1 MFDSD
6 LNSGFIEEDNIN
18 IANQFSNFE
27 LIHNS
32 KNGYSELYK
41 AKRYG
46 KWYVLKRLTDKEK
59 DNPRYQSLLE
69 KEFDIAIQLS
79 HQNVV
84 QTVTFEDIPQLGL
97 CIVQEFIDGVTWND
111 FFSKNNISKKE
122 TFRILGELCDA
133 LAYIH
138 NKQIVHR
145 DIKPN
150 NILIT
155 RDGHHVKLID
165 FGLADKDDFDILKE
179 PAGTTAF
186 ASPEQQKRNKIDN
199 RSDIYALGKII
210 QDVSYQSL
218 KIRKI
223 IKKCLEENPEK
234 RFRSALDVKKKL
246 NSKSNII
253 IFVITL
259 LITIFAILFFT
270 LANMKNKIEILE
282 RIKSKTF
289 PQEYYDSIK
298 NEFTVL
304 LNENYKIKSQTDS
317 IKNEIVELGKENYET
332 TSQDYDS
339 LKNEML
345 KLLKE
350 NYKIKSQADSI
361 RNKMFELG
369 NENHKIRLR
378 ADSVEKQIT
387 ALKSMNYEI
396 ASQSSYDSLRK
407 EMITLENENLK
418 IKSESDSIKI
428 VLKKQNEIE
437 TLYRAL
443 QKQVI
448 DFAEE
453 QCREAGKTLNYNYI
467 ISINNNNII
476 TNLILSR
483 GEIPQQLIDSKVSK
497 DAPHYHEWLHNLKKI
512 EENIYIDFSR
522 NFNSLTSEE
531 EKEAFKS
538 RYGI

>member
-18 IANQFSNFE
+18 IANQFSNFG
-27 LIHNS
+27 LIHSS
-32 KNGYSELYK
+32 KNGYSELHK

-46 KWYVLKRLTDKEK
+46 KWYVIKSLTDKEK

-84 QTVTFEDIPQLGL
+84 QTVTFEDIPQLGI

-133 LAYIH
+133 LTYIH

-210 QDVSYQSL
+210 QDVLYQSL

-223 IKKCLEENPEK
+223 IKRCLEENPEK

-246 NSKSNII
+246 NSKTNII
-253 IFVITL
+253 IFVTTL

-282 RIKSKTF
+282 IMNNEMVT
-289 PQEYYDSIK
+289 QE
-298 NEFTVL
+298 F
-304 LNENYKIKSQTDS
+304 
-317 IKNEIVELGKENYET
+317 
-332 TSQDYDS
+332 YDS
-339 LKNEML
+339 LK
-345 KLLKE
+345 K
-350 NYKIKSQADSI
+350 
-361 RNKMFELG
+361 
-369 NENHKIRLR
+369 
-378 ADSVEKQIT
+378 
-387 ALKSMNYEI
+387 EI
-396 ASQSSYDSLRK
+396 A
-407 EMITLENENLK
+407 ILENENLK

-428 VLKKQNEIE
+428 VLKKQSE
-437 TLYRAL
+437 TENLYKSL
-443 QKQVI
+443 HKQVV
-448 DFAEE
+448 DFAGK
-453 QCREAGKTLNYNYI
+453 QCREIEKTLDY
-467 ISINNNNII
+467 NNIYSLSNSNKI
-476 TNLILSR
+476 SNLILSR
-483 GEIPQQLIDSKVSK
+483 GKFPQQLIDSNLKK
-497 DAPHYHEWLHNLKKI
+497 DSPYYHEWLHNLKKV

>member
-6 LNSGFIEEDNIN
+6 LNSGFIEEDNFN
-18 IANQFSNFE
+18 IANQFSNFG
-27 LIHNS
+27 LIHSS
-32 KNGYSELYK
+32 KNGYSELHK

-46 KWYVLKRLTDKEK
+46 KWYVIKHLTDKEK

-69 KEFDIAIQLS
+69 KEFDIAIHLS

-84 QTVTFEDIPQLGL
+84 QTVSLEDIPQLGL

-133 LAYIH
+133 LTYIH

-223 IKKCLEENPEK
+223 IKRCLEENPEK

-246 NSKSNII
+246 NSKTNII

-282 RIKSKTF
+282 IMNNEMVT
-289 PQEYYDSIK
+289 QE
-298 NEFTVL
+298 F
-304 LNENYKIKSQTDS
+304 
-317 IKNEIVELGKENYET
+317 
-332 TSQDYDS
+332 YDS
-339 LKNEML
+339 LK
-345 KLLKE
+345 K
-350 NYKIKSQADSI
+350 
-361 RNKMFELG
+361 
-369 NENHKIRLR
+369 
-378 ADSVEKQIT
+378 
-387 ALKSMNYEI
+387 EI
-396 ASQSSYDSLRK
+396 A
-407 EMITLENENLK
+407 ILENENLK

>member
-84 QTVTFEDIPQLGL
+84 QTVTFEDIPQLGI

-133 LAYIH
+133 LTYIH

-210 QDVSYQSL
+210 QDISYQSF
-218 KIRKI
+218 KIKRI
-223 IKKCLEENPEK
+223 TKKCLEENPEK
-234 RFRSALDVKKKL
+234 RFSSALEVKKKL
-246 NSKSNII
+246 NSKTDII
-253 IFVITL
+253 ILIITL
-259 LITIFAILFFT
+259 LLIIFTFFSLILV
-270 LANMKNKIEILE
+270 NMKNKIETLE
-282 RIKSKTF
+282 IMNNEMVT
-289 PQEYYDSIK
+289 QE
-298 NEFTVL
+298 F
-304 LNENYKIKSQTDS
+304 
-317 IKNEIVELGKENYET
+317 
-332 TSQDYDS
+332 YDS
-339 LKNEML
+339 LK
-345 KLLKE
+345 K
-350 NYKIKSQADSI
+350 
-361 RNKMFELG
+361 
-369 NENHKIRLR
+369 
-378 ADSVEKQIT
+378 
-387 ALKSMNYEI
+387 EI
-396 ASQSSYDSLRK
+396 A
-407 EMITLENENLK
+407 ILENENHK

-428 VLKKQNEIE
+428 ILKKQSE
-437 TLYRAL
+437 TENLYKSL
-443 QKQVI
+443 HKQVV
-448 DFAEE
+448 DFAGK
-453 QCREAGKTLNYNYI
+453 QCREIEKTLDY
-467 ISINNNNII
+467 NNIYSLSNSNKI
-476 TNLILSR
+476 SNLILSR
-483 GEIPQQLIDSKVSK
+483 GKFPQQLIDSNLKK
-497 DAPHYHEWLHNLKKI
+497 DSPYYHEWLHNLKKV
-512 EENIYIDFSR
+512 EENIYTDFSR
-522 NFNSLTSEE
+522 SF
-531 EKEAFKS
+531 
-538 RYGI
+538 YGS

>member
-1 MFDSD
+1 MFDSN

-46 KWYVLKRLTDKEK
+46 KWYVLKHLTDKEK

-133 LAYIH
+133 LTYIH

-210 QDVSYQSL
+210 QDISYQSF
-218 KIRKI
+218 KIRRI
-223 IKKCLEENPEK
+223 TKKCLEENPEK
-234 RFRSALDVKKKL
+234 RFSSALEVKKKL
-246 NSKSNII
+246 NSKTDII
-253 IFVITL
+253 ILIITL
-259 LITIFAILFFT
+259 LLIIFTFFSLILV
-270 LANMKNKIEILE
+270 NMKNKIETLE
-282 RIKSKTF
+282 IMNNEMVT
-289 PQEYYDSIK
+289 QE
-298 NEFTVL
+298 F
-304 LNENYKIKSQTDS
+304 
-317 IKNEIVELGKENYET
+317 
-332 TSQDYDS
+332 YDS
-339 LKNEML
+339 LK
-345 KLLKE
+345 K
-350 NYKIKSQADSI
+350 
-361 RNKMFELG
+361 
-369 NENHKIRLR
+369 
-378 ADSVEKQIT
+378 
-387 ALKSMNYEI
+387 EI
-396 ASQSSYDSLRK
+396 A
-407 EMITLENENLK
+407 ILENENHK

-428 VLKKQNEIE
+428 ILKKQSE
-437 TLYRAL
+437 TENLYKSL
-443 QKQVI
+443 HKQVV
-448 DFAEE
+448 DFAGK
-453 QCREAGKTLNYNYI
+453 QCREIEKTLDY
-467 ISINNNNII
+467 NNIYSLSNSNKI
-476 TNLILSR
+476 SNLILSR
-483 GEIPQQLIDSKVSK
+483 GKFPQQLIDSNLKK
-497 DAPHYHEWLHNLKKI
+497 DSPYYHEWLHNLKKV
-512 EENIYIDFSR
+512 EENIYTDFSR
-522 NFNSLTSEE
+522 SF
-531 EKEAFKS
+531 
-538 RYGI
+538 YGS

>member
-84 QTVTFEDIPQLGL
+84 QTVTLEDIPQLGL
-97 CIVQEFIDGVTWND
+97 CIVQEFIDGITWND

-210 QDVSYQSL
+210 QDISYQSF
-218 KIRKI
+218 KIKRI
-223 IKKCLEENPEK
+223 TKKCLEENPEK
-234 RFRSALDVKKKL
+234 RFSSALEVKKKL
-246 NSKSNII
+246 NSKTDFIILII
-253 IFVITL
+253 IL
-259 LITIFAILFFT
+259 LLTIFTFFSLILV
-270 LANMKNKIEILE
+270 NMKNKIETLE
-282 RIKSKTF
+282 IMNNEMVT
-289 PQEYYDSIK
+289 QE
-298 NEFTVL
+298 F
-304 LNENYKIKSQTDS
+304 
-317 IKNEIVELGKENYET
+317 
-332 TSQDYDS
+332 YDS
-339 LKNEML
+339 LK
-345 KLLKE
+345 K
-350 NYKIKSQADSI
+350 
-361 RNKMFELG
+361 
-369 NENHKIRLR
+369 
-378 ADSVEKQIT
+378 
-387 ALKSMNYEI
+387 EI
-396 ASQSSYDSLRK
+396 A
-407 EMITLENENLK
+407 ILENENHK

-428 VLKKQNEIE
+428 ILKKQSE
-437 TLYRAL
+437 TENLYKSL
-443 QKQVI
+443 HKQVV
-448 DFAEE
+448 DFAGK
-453 QCREAGKTLNYNYI
+453 QCREIEKTLDY
-467 ISINNNNII
+467 NNIYSLSNSNKI
-476 TNLILSR
+476 SNLILSR
-483 GEIPQQLIDSKVSK
+483 GKFPQQLIDSNLKK
-497 DAPHYHEWLHNLKKI
+497 DSPYYHEWLHNLKKV
-512 EENIYIDFSR
+512 EENIYTDFSR
-522 NFNSLTSEE
+522 SF
-531 EKEAFKS
+531 
-538 RYGI
+538 YGS

>member
-84 QTVTFEDIPQLGL
+84 QTVTFEDIPQLGI
-97 CIVQEFIDGVTWND
+97 CIVQEFIDGMTWND

-133 LAYIH
+133 LTYIH

-246 NSKSNII
+246 NSKTNII
-253 IFVITL
+253 IVVITL

-270 LANMKNKIEILE
+270 LA
-282 RIKSKTF
+282 
-289 PQEYYDSIK
+289 
-298 NEFTVL
+298 
-304 LNENYKIKSQTDS
+304 
-317 IKNEIVELGKENYET
+317 
-332 TSQDYDS
+332 
-339 LKNEML
+339 
-345 KLLKE
+345 
-350 NYKIKSQADSI
+350 
-361 RNKMFELG
+361 
-369 NENHKIRLR
+369 
-378 ADSVEKQIT
+378 
-387 ALKSMNYEI
+387 
-396 ASQSSYDSLRK
+396 ASQNSYDSLRK

-453 QCREAGKTLNYNYI
+453 QCREVGKTLNYNYI
-467 ISINNNNII
+467 FSRDNDII
-476 TNLILSR
+476 IDLVLSR
-483 GEIPQQLIDSKVSK
+483 GKFPQQLIDSKVSK

>member
-133 LAYIH
+133 LTYIH

-210 QDVSYQSL
+210 QDISYQSF
-218 KIRKI
+218 KIKRI
-223 IKKCLEENPEK
+223 TKKCLEENPEK
-234 RFRSALDVKKKL
+234 RFSSALEVKKKL
-246 NSKSNII
+246 NIKTDII
-253 IFVITL
+253 ILIITL
-259 LITIFAILFFT
+259 LLIIFTFFSLILV
-270 LANMKNKIEILE
+270 NMKNKIETLE
-282 RIKSKTF
+282 IMNNEMVT
-289 PQEYYDSIK
+289 QE
-298 NEFTVL
+298 F
-304 LNENYKIKSQTDS
+304 
-317 IKNEIVELGKENYET
+317 
-332 TSQDYDS
+332 YDS
-339 LKNEML
+339 LK
-345 KLLKE
+345 K
-350 NYKIKSQADSI
+350 
-361 RNKMFELG
+361 
-369 NENHKIRLR
+369 
-378 ADSVEKQIT
+378 
-387 ALKSMNYEI
+387 EI
-396 ASQSSYDSLRK
+396 A
-407 EMITLENENLK
+407 ILENENHK

-428 VLKKQNEIE
+428 ILKKQSE
-437 TLYRAL
+437 TENLYKSL
-443 QKQVI
+443 HKQVV
-448 DFAEE
+448 DFAGK
-453 QCREAGKTLNYNYI
+453 QCREIEKTLDY
-467 ISINNNNII
+467 NNIYSLSNSNKI
-476 TNLILSR
+476 SNLILSR
-483 GEIPQQLIDSKVSK
+483 GKFPQQLIDSNLKK
-497 DAPHYHEWLHNLKKI
+497 DSPYYHEWLHNLKKV
-512 EENIYIDFSR
+512 EENIYTDFSR
-522 NFNSLTSEE
+522 SF
-531 EKEAFKS
+531 
-538 RYGI
+538 YGS

>member
-84 QTVTFEDIPQLGL
+84 QTVTFEDIPQLGI

-133 LAYIH
+133 LTYIH

-210 QDVSYQSL
+210 QDISYQSF
-218 KIRKI
+218 KIKRI
-223 IKKCLEENPEK
+223 TKKCLEENPEK
-234 RFRSALDVKKKL
+234 RFSSALEVKKKL
-246 NSKSNII
+246 NSKTDII
-253 IFVITL
+253 ILIITL
-259 LITIFAILFFT
+259 LLIIFTFFSLILV
-270 LANMKNKIEILE
+270 NMKNKIETLE
-282 RIKSKTF
+282 IMNNEMVT
-289 PQEYYDSIK
+289 QE
-298 NEFTVL
+298 F
-304 LNENYKIKSQTDS
+304 
-317 IKNEIVELGKENYET
+317 
-332 TSQDYDS
+332 YDS
-339 LKNEML
+339 LK
-345 KLLKE
+345 K
-350 NYKIKSQADSI
+350 
-361 RNKMFELG
+361 
-369 NENHKIRLR
+369 
-378 ADSVEKQIT
+378 
-387 ALKSMNYEI
+387 EI
-396 ASQSSYDSLRK
+396 A
-407 EMITLENENLK
+407 ILENENHK

-428 VLKKQNEIE
+428 ILKKQSETENLYKSLHKQVVDFAGKQCHEIE
-437 TLYRAL
+437 
-443 QKQVI
+443 
-448 DFAEE
+448 
-453 QCREAGKTLNYNYI
+453 KTLDY
-467 ISINNNNII
+467 NNIYSLSNSNKI
-476 TNLILSR
+476 SNLILSR
-483 GEIPQQLIDSKVSK
+483 GKFPQQLIDSNLKK
-497 DAPHYHEWLHNLKKI
+497 DSPYYHEWLHNLKKV
-512 EENIYIDFSR
+512 EENIYTDFSR
-522 NFNSLTSEE
+522 SF
-531 EKEAFKS
+531 
-538 RYGI
+538 YGS

>member
-84 QTVTFEDIPQLGL
+84 QTVTFEDIPQLGI

-133 LAYIH
+133 LTYIH

-210 QDVSYQSL
+210 QDISYQSFQI
-218 KIRKI
+218 KRIT
-223 IKKCLEENPEK
+223 KKCLEENPEK
-234 RFRSALDVKKKL
+234 RFSSALDVKKKL
-246 NSKSNII
+246 NSKTNII
-253 IFVITL
+253 IVVITL

-270 LANMKNKIEILE
+270 LA
-282 RIKSKTF
+282 
-289 PQEYYDSIK
+289 
-298 NEFTVL
+298 
-304 LNENYKIKSQTDS
+304 
-317 IKNEIVELGKENYET
+317 
-332 TSQDYDS
+332 
-339 LKNEML
+339 
-345 KLLKE
+345 
-350 NYKIKSQADSI
+350 
-361 RNKMFELG
+361 
-369 NENHKIRLR
+369 
-378 ADSVEKQIT
+378 
-387 ALKSMNYEI
+387 

-453 QCREAGKTLNYNYI
+453 QCREVGKTLNYNYI
-467 ISINNNNII
+467 FSRDNDII
-476 TNLILSR
+476 IDLVLSR
-483 GEIPQQLIDSKVSK
+483 GKFPQQLIDSKVSK

>member
-84 QTVTFEDIPQLGL
+84 QTITFEDIPQLGL

-133 LAYIH
+133 LTYIH

-210 QDVSYQSL
+210 QDISYQSF
-218 KIRKI
+218 KIKRI
-223 IKKCLEENPEK
+223 TKKCLEENPEK
-234 RFRSALDVKKKL
+234 RFSSALEVKKKL
-246 NSKSNII
+246 NSKTDII
-253 IFVITL
+253 ILIITL
-259 LITIFAILFFT
+259 LLIIFTFFSLILV
-270 LANMKNKIEILE
+270 NMKNKIETLE
-282 RIKSKTF
+282 IMNNEMVT
-289 PQEYYDSIK
+289 QE
-298 NEFTVL
+298 F
-304 LNENYKIKSQTDS
+304 
-317 IKNEIVELGKENYET
+317 
-332 TSQDYDS
+332 YDS
-339 LKNEML
+339 LK
-345 KLLKE
+345 K
-350 NYKIKSQADSI
+350 
-361 RNKMFELG
+361 
-369 NENHKIRLR
+369 
-378 ADSVEKQIT
+378 
-387 ALKSMNYEI
+387 EI
-396 ASQSSYDSLRK
+396 A
-407 EMITLENENLK
+407 ILENENHK

-428 VLKKQNEIE
+428 ILKKQSE
-437 TLYRAL
+437 TENLYKSL
-443 QKQVI
+443 HKQVV
-448 DFAEE
+448 DFAGK
-453 QCREAGKTLNYNYI
+453 QCREIEKTLDY
-467 ISINNNNII
+467 NNIYSLSNSNKI
-476 TNLILSR
+476 SNMILSR
-483 GEIPQQLIDSKVSK
+483 GKFPQQLIDSNLKK
-497 DAPHYHEWLHNLKKI
+497 DSPYYHEWLHNLKKV
-512 EENIYIDFSR
+512 EENIYTDFSR
-522 NFNSLTSEE
+522 SF
-531 EKEAFKS
+531 
-538 RYGI
+538 YGS

>member
-6 LNSGFIEEDNIN
+6 LNSGFIEEDNFN
-18 IANQFSNFE
+18 IANQFSNFG
-27 LIHNS
+27 LIHSS
-32 KNGYSELYK
+32 KNGYSELHK

-46 KWYVLKRLTDKEK
+46 KWYVIKSLTDKEK

-84 QTVTFEDIPQLGL
+84 QTVTFEDIPQLGI

-122 TFRILGELCDA
+122 NFRILGELCDA

-179 PAGTTAF
+179 PAGTAAF

-246 NSKSNII
+246 NSKTDII
-253 IFVITL
+253 ILIITL
-259 LITIFAILFFT
+259 LLTIFTFFSLILV
-270 LANMKNKIEILE
+270 NMKNKIETLE
-282 RIKSKTF
+282 IMNNEMVT
-289 PQEYYDSIK
+289 QE
-298 NEFTVL
+298 F
-304 LNENYKIKSQTDS
+304 
-317 IKNEIVELGKENYET
+317 
-332 TSQDYDS
+332 YDS
-339 LKNEML
+339 LK
-345 KLLKE
+345 K
-350 NYKIKSQADSI
+350 
-361 RNKMFELG
+361 
-369 NENHKIRLR
+369 
-378 ADSVEKQIT
+378 
-387 ALKSMNYEI
+387 EI
-396 ASQSSYDSLRK
+396 A
-407 EMITLENENLK
+407 ILENENLK

-453 QCREAGKTLNYNYI
+453 QCREVGKTLNYNYI

>member
-6 LNSGFIEEDNIN
+6 LNSGFIEEDNFN
-18 IANQFSNFE
+18 IANQFSNFG
-27 LIHNS
+27 LIHSS
-32 KNGYSELYK
+32 KNGYSELHK

-97 CIVQEFIDGVTWND
+97 CIVQEFIDGMTWND
-111 FFSKNNISKKE
+111 FFAQNNISKKE
-122 TFRILGELCDA
+122 TFRIIGELCDA

-179 PAGTTAF
+179 PAGTAAF

-246 NSKSNII
+246 NSKTNII

-270 LANMKNKIEILE
+270 LA
-282 RIKSKTF
+282 
-289 PQEYYDSIK
+289 
-298 NEFTVL
+298 
-304 LNENYKIKSQTDS
+304 
-317 IKNEIVELGKENYET
+317 
-332 TSQDYDS
+332 
-339 LKNEML
+339 
-345 KLLKE
+345 
-350 NYKIKSQADSI
+350 
-361 RNKMFELG
+361 
-369 NENHKIRLR
+369 
-378 ADSVEKQIT
+378 
-387 ALKSMNYEI
+387 

-453 QCREAGKTLNYNYI
+453 QCREVGKTLNYNYI
-467 ISINNNNII
+467 FSRDNDII
-476 TNLILSR
+476 IDLVLSR
-483 GEIPQQLIDSKVSK
+483 GKFPQQLIDSKVSK

>member
-1 MFDSD
+1 MFDSN

-46 KWYVLKRLTDKEK
+46 KWYVLKHLTDKEK

-133 LAYIH
+133 LTYIH

-210 QDVSYQSL
+210 QDISYQSF
-218 KIRKI
+218 KIKRI
-223 IKKCLEENPEK
+223 TKKCLEGNPEK
-234 RFRSALDVKKKL
+234 RFSSALEVKKKL
-246 NSKSNII
+246 NSKTDII
-253 IFVITL
+253 ILIITL
-259 LITIFAILFFT
+259 LLIIFTFFSLILV
-270 LANMKNKIEILE
+270 NMKNKIETLE
-282 RIKSKTF
+282 IMNNEMVT
-289 PQEYYDSIK
+289 QE
-298 NEFTVL
+298 F
-304 LNENYKIKSQTDS
+304 
-317 IKNEIVELGKENYET
+317 
-332 TSQDYDS
+332 YDS
-339 LKNEML
+339 LK
-345 KLLKE
+345 K
-350 NYKIKSQADSI
+350 
-361 RNKMFELG
+361 
-369 NENHKIRLR
+369 
-378 ADSVEKQIT
+378 
-387 ALKSMNYEI
+387 EI
-396 ASQSSYDSLRK
+396 A
-407 EMITLENENLK
+407 ILENENHK

-428 VLKKQNEIE
+428 ILKKQSE
-437 TLYRAL
+437 TENLYKSL
-443 QKQVI
+443 HKQVV
-448 DFAEE
+448 DFAGK
-453 QCREAGKTLNYNYI
+453 QCREIEKTLDY
-467 ISINNNNII
+467 NNIYSLSNSNKI
-476 TNLILSR
+476 SNLILSR
-483 GEIPQQLIDSKVSK
+483 GKFPQQLIDSNLKK
-497 DAPHYHEWLHNLKKI
+497 DSPYYHEWLHNLKKV
-512 EENIYIDFSR
+512 EENIYTDFSR
-522 NFNSLTSEE
+522 SF
-531 EKEAFKS
+531 
-538 RYGI
+538 YGS

>member
-1 MFDSD
+1 MFDSN

-84 QTVTFEDIPQLGL
+84 QTVTFEDIPQLGI

-133 LAYIH
+133 LTYIH

-210 QDVSYQSL
+210 QDISYQSF
-218 KIRKI
+218 KIKRI
-223 IKKCLEENPEK
+223 TKKCLEENPEK
-234 RFRSALDVKKKL
+234 RFSSALEVKKKL
-246 NSKSNII
+246 NSKTDII
-253 IFVITL
+253 ILIITL
-259 LITIFAILFFT
+259 LLIIFTFFSLILV
-270 LANMKNKIEILE
+270 NMKNKIETLE
-282 RIKSKTF
+282 IMNNEMVT
-289 PQEYYDSIK
+289 QE
-298 NEFTVL
+298 F
-304 LNENYKIKSQTDS
+304 
-317 IKNEIVELGKENYET
+317 
-332 TSQDYDS
+332 YDS
-339 LKNEML
+339 LK
-345 KLLKE
+345 K
-350 NYKIKSQADSI
+350 
-361 RNKMFELG
+361 
-369 NENHKIRLR
+369 
-378 ADSVEKQIT
+378 
-387 ALKSMNYEI
+387 EI
-396 ASQSSYDSLRK
+396 A
-407 EMITLENENLK
+407 ILENENHK

-428 VLKKQNEIE
+428 ILKKQSE
-437 TLYRAL
+437 TENLYKSL
-443 QKQVI
+443 HKQVV
-448 DFAEE
+448 DFAEK
-453 QCREAGKTLNYNYI
+453 QCREIEKTLDY
-467 ISINNNNII
+467 NNIYSLSNSNKI
-476 TNLILSR
+476 SNLILSR
-483 GEIPQQLIDSKVSK
+483 GKFPQQLIDSNLKK
-497 DAPHYHEWLHNLKKI
+497 DSPYYHEWLHNLKKV
-512 EENIYIDFSR
+512 EENIYTDFSR
-522 NFNSLTSEE
+522 SF
-531 EKEAFKS
+531 
-538 RYGI
+538 YGS

>member
-46 KWYVLKRLTDKEK
+46 KWYVLKHLTDKEK

-133 LAYIH
+133 LTYIH

-210 QDVSYQSL
+210 QDISYQSF
-218 KIRKI
+218 KIKRI
-223 IKKCLEENPEK
+223 TKKCLEEKPEK
-234 RFRSALDVKKKL
+234 RFSSALEVKKKL
-246 NSKSNII
+246 NSKTDII
-253 IFVITL
+253 ILIITL
-259 LITIFAILFFT
+259 LLIIFTFFSLILV
-270 LANMKNKIEILE
+270 NMKNKIETLE
-282 RIKSKTF
+282 IMNNEMVT
-289 PQEYYDSIK
+289 QE
-298 NEFTVL
+298 F
-304 LNENYKIKSQTDS
+304 
-317 IKNEIVELGKENYET
+317 
-332 TSQDYDS
+332 YDS
-339 LKNEML
+339 LK
-345 KLLKE
+345 K
-350 NYKIKSQADSI
+350 
-361 RNKMFELG
+361 
-369 NENHKIRLR
+369 
-378 ADSVEKQIT
+378 
-387 ALKSMNYEI
+387 EI
-396 ASQSSYDSLRK
+396 A
-407 EMITLENENLK
+407 ILENENHK

-428 VLKKQNEIE
+428 ILKKQSE
-437 TLYRAL
+437 TENLYKSL
-443 QKQVI
+443 HKQVV
-448 DFAEE
+448 DFAGK
-453 QCREAGKTLNYNYI
+453 QCREIEKTLDY
-467 ISINNNNII
+467 NNIYSLSNSNKI
-476 TNLILSR
+476 SNLILSR
-483 GEIPQQLIDSKVSK
+483 GKFPQQLIDSNLKK
-497 DAPHYHEWLHNLKKI
+497 DSPYYHEWLHNLKKV
-512 EENIYIDFSR
+512 EENIYTDFSR
-522 NFNSLTSEE
+522 SF
-531 EKEAFKS
+531 
-538 RYGI
+538 YGS

>member
-1 MFDSD
+1 MFDSN

-46 KWYVLKRLTDKEK
+46 KWYVLKHLTDKEK

-133 LAYIH
+133 LTYIH

-210 QDVSYQSL
+210 QDISYQSF
-218 KIRKI
+218 KIKRI
-223 IKKCLEENPEK
+223 TKKCLEENPEK
-234 RFRSALDVKKKL
+234 RFSSALEVKKKL
-246 NSKSNII
+246 NGKTDII
-253 IFVITL
+253 ILIITL
-259 LITIFAILFFT
+259 LLIIFTFFSLILV
-270 LANMKNKIEILE
+270 NMKNKIETLE
-282 RIKSKTF
+282 IMNNEMVT
-289 PQEYYDSIK
+289 QE
-298 NEFTVL
+298 F
-304 LNENYKIKSQTDS
+304 
-317 IKNEIVELGKENYET
+317 
-332 TSQDYDS
+332 YDS
-339 LKNEML
+339 LK
-345 KLLKE
+345 K
-350 NYKIKSQADSI
+350 
-361 RNKMFELG
+361 
-369 NENHKIRLR
+369 
-378 ADSVEKQIT
+378 
-387 ALKSMNYEI
+387 EI
-396 ASQSSYDSLRK
+396 A
-407 EMITLENENLK
+407 ILENENHK

-428 VLKKQNEIE
+428 ILKKQSE
-437 TLYRAL
+437 TENLYKSL
-443 QKQVI
+443 HKQVV
-448 DFAEE
+448 DFAGK
-453 QCREAGKTLNYNYI
+453 QCREIEKTLDY
-467 ISINNNNII
+467 NNIYSLSNSNKI
-476 TNLILSR
+476 SNLILSR
-483 GEIPQQLIDSKVSK
+483 GKFPQQLIDSNLKK
-497 DAPHYHEWLHNLKKI
+497 DSPYYHEWLHNLKKV
-512 EENIYIDFSR
+512 EENIYTDFSR
-522 NFNSLTSEE
+522 SF
-531 EKEAFKS
+531 
-538 RYGI
+538 YGS

>member
-1 MFDSD
+1 MFDSN

-46 KWYVLKRLTDKEK
+46 KWYVLKHLTDKEK

-84 QTVTFEDIPQLGL
+84 QTITFEDIPQLGI

-133 LAYIH
+133 LTYIH

-210 QDVSYQSL
+210 QDISYQSF
-218 KIRKI
+218 KIKRI
-223 IKKCLEENPEK
+223 TKKCLEENPEK
-234 RFRSALDVKKKL
+234 RFSSALEVKKKL
-246 NSKSNII
+246 NSKTDII
-253 IFVITL
+253 ILIITL
-259 LITIFAILFFT
+259 LLIIFTFFSPILV
-270 LANMKNKIEILE
+270 NMKNKIETLE
-282 RIKSKTF
+282 IMNNEMVT
-289 PQEYYDSIK
+289 QE
-298 NEFTVL
+298 F
-304 LNENYKIKSQTDS
+304 
-317 IKNEIVELGKENYET
+317 
-332 TSQDYDS
+332 YDS
-339 LKNEML
+339 LK
-345 KLLKE
+345 K
-350 NYKIKSQADSI
+350 
-361 RNKMFELG
+361 
-369 NENHKIRLR
+369 
-378 ADSVEKQIT
+378 
-387 ALKSMNYEI
+387 EI
-396 ASQSSYDSLRK
+396 A
-407 EMITLENENLK
+407 ILENENHK

-428 VLKKQNEIE
+428 ILKKQSE
-437 TLYRAL
+437 TENLYKSL
-443 QKQVI
+443 HKQVV
-448 DFAEE
+448 DFAGK
-453 QCREAGKTLNYNYI
+453 QCREIEKTLDY
-467 ISINNNNII
+467 NNIYSLSNSNKI
-476 TNLILSR
+476 SNLILSR
-483 GEIPQQLIDSKVSK
+483 GKFPQQLIDSNLKK
-497 DAPHYHEWLHNLKKI
+497 DSPYYHEWLHNLKKV
-512 EENIYIDFSR
+512 EENIYTDFSR
-522 NFNSLTSEE
+522 SF
-531 EKEAFKS
+531 
-538 RYGI
+538 YGS

>member
-46 KWYVLKRLTDKEK
+46 KWYVLKHLTDKEK

-133 LAYIH
+133 LTYIH

-155 RDGHHVKLID
+155 HDGHHVKLID

-210 QDVSYQSL
+210 QDISYQSF
-218 KIRKI
+218 KIKRI
-223 IKKCLEENPEK
+223 TKKCLEENPEK
-234 RFRSALDVKKKL
+234 RFSSALEVKKKL
-246 NSKSNII
+246 NSKTDII
-253 IFVITL
+253 ILIITL
-259 LITIFAILFFT
+259 LLIIFTFFSLILV
-270 LANMKNKIEILE
+270 NMKNKIETLE
-282 RIKSKTF
+282 IMNNEMVT
-289 PQEYYDSIK
+289 QE
-298 NEFTVL
+298 F
-304 LNENYKIKSQTDS
+304 
-317 IKNEIVELGKENYET
+317 
-332 TSQDYDS
+332 YDS
-339 LKNEML
+339 LK
-345 KLLKE
+345 K
-350 NYKIKSQADSI
+350 
-361 RNKMFELG
+361 
-369 NENHKIRLR
+369 
-378 ADSVEKQIT
+378 
-387 ALKSMNYEI
+387 EI
-396 ASQSSYDSLRK
+396 A
-407 EMITLENENLK
+407 ILENENHK

-428 VLKKQNEIE
+428 ILKKQSE
-437 TLYRAL
+437 TENLYKSL
-443 QKQVI
+443 HKQVV
-448 DFAEE
+448 DFAGK
-453 QCREAGKTLNYNYI
+453 QCREIEKTLDY
-467 ISINNNNII
+467 NNIYSLSNSNKI
-476 TNLILSR
+476 SNLILSR
-483 GEIPQQLIDSKVSK
+483 GKFPQQLIDSNLKK
-497 DAPHYHEWLHNLKKI
+497 DSPYYHEWLHNLKKV
-512 EENIYIDFSR
+512 EENIYTDFSR
-522 NFNSLTSEE
+522 SF
-531 EKEAFKS
+531 
-538 RYGI
+538 YGS

>member
-46 KWYVLKRLTDKEK
+46 KCYVLKRLTDKEK

-133 LAYIH
+133 LTYIH

-210 QDVSYQSL
+210 QDISYQSF
-218 KIRKI
+218 KIKRI
-223 IKKCLEENPEK
+223 TKKCLEENPEK
-234 RFRSALDVKKKL
+234 RFSSALEVKKKL
-246 NSKSNII
+246 NSKTDII
-253 IFVITL
+253 ILIITL
-259 LITIFAILFFT
+259 LLIIFTFFSLILV
-270 LANMKNKIEILE
+270 NMKNKIETLE
-282 RIKSKTF
+282 IMNNEMVT
-289 PQEYYDSIK
+289 QE
-298 NEFTVL
+298 F
-304 LNENYKIKSQTDS
+304 
-317 IKNEIVELGKENYET
+317 
-332 TSQDYDS
+332 YDS
-339 LKNEML
+339 LK
-345 KLLKE
+345 K
-350 NYKIKSQADSI
+350 
-361 RNKMFELG
+361 
-369 NENHKIRLR
+369 
-378 ADSVEKQIT
+378 
-387 ALKSMNYEI
+387 EI
-396 ASQSSYDSLRK
+396 A
-407 EMITLENENLK
+407 ILENENHK

-428 VLKKQNEIE
+428 ILKKQSE
-437 TLYRAL
+437 TENLYKSL
-443 QKQVI
+443 HKQVV
-448 DFAEE
+448 DFAGK
-453 QCREAGKTLNYNYI
+453 QCREIEKTLDY
-467 ISINNNNII
+467 NNIYSLSNSNKI
-476 TNLILSR
+476 SNLILSR
-483 GEIPQQLIDSKVSK
+483 GKFPQQLIDSNLKK
-497 DAPHYHEWLHNLKKI
+497 DSPYYHEWLHNLKKV
-512 EENIYIDFSR
+512 EENIYTDFSR
-522 NFNSLTSEE
+522 SF
-531 EKEAFKS
+531 
-538 RYGI
+538 YGS

>member
-46 KWYVLKRLTDKEK
+46 KWYVLKRLTNKEK

-84 QTVTFEDIPQLGL
+84 QTVTFEDIPQLGI
-97 CIVQEFIDGVTWND
+97 CIVQEFIDGMTWND

-179 PAGTTAF
+179 PAGTAAF

-246 NSKSNII
+246 NSKTNII
-253 IFVITL
+253 IVVITL

-270 LANMKNKIEILE
+270 LA
-282 RIKSKTF
+282 
-289 PQEYYDSIK
+289 
-298 NEFTVL
+298 
-304 LNENYKIKSQTDS
+304 
-317 IKNEIVELGKENYET
+317 
-332 TSQDYDS
+332 
-339 LKNEML
+339 
-345 KLLKE
+345 
-350 NYKIKSQADSI
+350 
-361 RNKMFELG
+361 
-369 NENHKIRLR
+369 
-378 ADSVEKQIT
+378 
-387 ALKSMNYEI
+387 

-453 QCREAGKTLNYNYI
+453 QCREVGKTLNYNYI
-467 ISINNNNII
+467 FSRDNDII
-476 TNLILSR
+476 IDLVLSR
-483 GEIPQQLIDSKVSK
+483 GEFPQQLIDSKVSK

-512 EENIYIDFSR
+512 EENIYVDFSR

>member
-84 QTVTFEDIPQLGL
+84 QTVTFEDIPQLGI

-133 LAYIH
+133 LTYIH

-246 NSKSNII
+246 NSKTNII

-270 LANMKNKIEILE
+270 LA
-282 RIKSKTF
+282 
-289 PQEYYDSIK
+289 
-298 NEFTVL
+298 
-304 LNENYKIKSQTDS
+304 
-317 IKNEIVELGKENYET
+317 
-332 TSQDYDS
+332 
-339 LKNEML
+339 
-345 KLLKE
+345 
-350 NYKIKSQADSI
+350 
-361 RNKMFELG
+361 
-369 NENHKIRLR
+369 
-378 ADSVEKQIT
+378 
-387 ALKSMNYEI
+387 

-453 QCREAGKTLNYNYI
+453 QCREVGKTLNYNYI
-467 ISINNNNII
+467 FSRDNDII
-476 TNLILSR
+476 IDLVLSR
-483 GEIPQQLIDSKVSK
+483 GKFPQQLIDSKVSK

>member
-133 LAYIH
+133 LTYIH

-210 QDVSYQSL
+210 QDISYQSF
-218 KIRKI
+218 KIKRI
-223 IKKCLEENPEK
+223 TKKCLEENPEK
-234 RFRSALDVKKKL
+234 RFSSALEVKKKL
-246 NSKSNII
+246 NSKTDII
-253 IFVITL
+253 ILIITL
-259 LITIFAILFFT
+259 LLIIFTFFSLILV
-270 LANMKNKIEILE
+270 NMKNKIEILE
-282 RIKSKTF
+282 IMNNEMVT
-289 PQEYYDSIK
+289 QE
-298 NEFTVL
+298 F
-304 LNENYKIKSQTDS
+304 
-317 IKNEIVELGKENYET
+317 
-332 TSQDYDS
+332 YDS
-339 LKNEML
+339 LK
-345 KLLKE
+345 K
-350 NYKIKSQADSI
+350 
-361 RNKMFELG
+361 
-369 NENHKIRLR
+369 
-378 ADSVEKQIT
+378 
-387 ALKSMNYEI
+387 EI
-396 ASQSSYDSLRK
+396 A
-407 EMITLENENLK
+407 ILENENHK

-428 VLKKQNEIE
+428 ILKKQSE
-437 TLYRAL
+437 TENLYKSL
-443 QKQVI
+443 HKQVV
-448 DFAEE
+448 DFAGK
-453 QCREAGKTLNYNYI
+453 QCREIEKTLDY
-467 ISINNNNII
+467 NNIYSLSNSNKI
-476 TNLILSR
+476 SNLILSR
-483 GEIPQQLIDSKVSK
+483 GKFPQQLIDSNLKK
-497 DAPHYHEWLHNLKKI
+497 DSPYYHEWLHNLKKV
-512 EENIYIDFSR
+512 EENIYTDFSR
-522 NFNSLTSEE
+522 SF
-531 EKEAFKS
+531 
-538 RYGI
+538 YGS

>member
-1 MFDSD
+1 MFDSN

-46 KWYVLKRLTDKEK
+46 KWYVLKHLTDKEK

-133 LAYIH
+133 LTYIH

-210 QDVSYQSL
+210 QDISYQSF
-218 KIRKI
+218 KIKRI
-223 IKKCLEENPEK
+223 TKKCLEENPEK
-234 RFRSALDVKKKL
+234 RFSSALEVKKKL
-246 NSKSNII
+246 NSKTDII
-253 IFVITL
+253 ILIITL
-259 LITIFAILFFT
+259 LLIIFTFFSLILV
-270 LANMKNKIEILE
+270 NMKNKIETLE
-282 RIKSKTF
+282 IMNNEMVT
-289 PQEYYDSIK
+289 QE
-298 NEFTVL
+298 F
-304 LNENYKIKSQTDS
+304 
-317 IKNEIVELGKENYET
+317 
-332 TSQDYDS
+332 YDS
-339 LKNEML
+339 LK
-345 KLLKE
+345 K
-350 NYKIKSQADSI
+350 
-361 RNKMFELG
+361 
-369 NENHKIRLR
+369 
-378 ADSVEKQIT
+378 
-387 ALKSMNYEI
+387 EI
-396 ASQSSYDSLRK
+396 A
-407 EMITLENENLK
+407 ILENENHK

-428 VLKKQNEIE
+428 ILKKQSE
-437 TLYRAL
+437 TENLYKSL
-443 QKQVI
+443 HKQVV
-448 DFAEE
+448 DFAGK
-453 QCREAGKTLNYNYI
+453 QCREIEKTLDY
-467 ISINNNNII
+467 NNIYSLSNSNKI
-476 TNLILSR
+476 SNLILSR
-483 GEIPQQLIDSKVSK
+483 GKFPQQLIDSNLKK
-497 DAPHYHEWLHNLKKI
+497 DSPYYHEWLHNLKKV
-512 EENIYIDFSR
+512 EENIYTDFSR
-522 NFNSLTSEE
+522 SF
-531 EKEAFKS
+531 
-538 RYGI
+538 YGS

>member
-46 KWYVLKRLTDKEK
+46 KWYVLKHLTDKEK

-84 QTVTFEDIPQLGL
+84 QTVTFEDIPQLGI

-133 LAYIH
+133 LTYIH

-210 QDVSYQSL
+210 QDISYQSF
-218 KIRKI
+218 KIKRI
-223 IKKCLEENPEK
+223 TKKCLEENPEK
-234 RFRSALDVKKKL
+234 RFSSALEVKKKL
-246 NSKSNII
+246 NSKTDII
-253 IFVITL
+253 ILIITL
-259 LITIFAILFFT
+259 LLIIFTFFSLILV
-270 LANMKNKIEILE
+270 NMKNKIETLE
-282 RIKSKTF
+282 IMNNEMVT
-289 PQEYYDSIK
+289 QE
-298 NEFTVL
+298 F
-304 LNENYKIKSQTDS
+304 
-317 IKNEIVELGKENYET
+317 
-332 TSQDYDS
+332 YDS
-339 LKNEML
+339 LK
-345 KLLKE
+345 K
-350 NYKIKSQADSI
+350 
-361 RNKMFELG
+361 
-369 NENHKIRLR
+369 
-378 ADSVEKQIT
+378 
-387 ALKSMNYEI
+387 EI
-396 ASQSSYDSLRK
+396 A
-407 EMITLENENLK
+407 ILENENHK

-428 VLKKQNEIE
+428 ILKKQSE
-437 TLYRAL
+437 TENLYKSL
-443 QKQVI
+443 HKQVV
-448 DFAEE
+448 DFAGK
-453 QCREAGKTLNYNYI
+453 QCREIEKTLDY
-467 ISINNNNII
+467 NNIYSLSNSNKI
-476 TNLILSR
+476 SNLILSR
-483 GEIPQQLIDSKVSK
+483 GKFPQQLIDSNLKK
-497 DAPHYHEWLHNLKKI
+497 DSPYYHEWLHNLKKV
-512 EENIYIDFSR
+512 EENIYTDFSR
-522 NFNSLTSEE
+522 SF
-531 EKEAFKS
+531 
-538 RYGI
+538 YGS

>member
-18 IANQFSNFE
+18 IANQFSNIE

-46 KWYVLKRLTDKEK
+46 KWYALKRLTDKEK

-69 KEFDIAIQLS
+69 KEFDIAIHIS

-84 QTVTFEDIPQLGL
+84 QTVSLEDIPQLGL
-97 CIVQEFIDGVTWND
+97 CIVQEFIDGMTWND

-133 LAYIH
+133 LTYIH

-210 QDVSYQSL
+210 QDIPYQSF
-218 KIRKI
+218 KIKRI
-223 IKKCLEENPEK
+223 TKKCLEENPEK
-234 RFRSALDVKKKL
+234 RFSSALEVKKKL
-246 NSKSNII
+246 NSKTDII
-253 IFVITL
+253 ILIITL
-259 LITIFAILFFT
+259 LLIIFTFFSLILV
-270 LANMKNKIEILE
+270 NMKNKIETLE
-282 RIKSKTF
+282 IMNNEMVT
-289 PQEYYDSIK
+289 QE
-298 NEFTVL
+298 F
-304 LNENYKIKSQTDS
+304 
-317 IKNEIVELGKENYET
+317 
-332 TSQDYDS
+332 YDS
-339 LKNEML
+339 LK
-345 KLLKE
+345 K
-350 NYKIKSQADSI
+350 
-361 RNKMFELG
+361 
-369 NENHKIRLR
+369 
-378 ADSVEKQIT
+378 
-387 ALKSMNYEI
+387 EI
-396 ASQSSYDSLRK
+396 A
-407 EMITLENENLK
+407 ILENENLK

-428 VLKKQNEIE
+428 ILKKQSE
-437 TLYRAL
+437 TENIYKSLH
-443 QKQVI
+443 KQVV
-448 DFAEE
+448 DFAGK
-453 QCREAGKTLNYNYI
+453 QCREIEKTLDY
-467 ISINNNNII
+467 NNIYSLSNSNKI
-476 TNLILSR
+476 SNLILSR
-483 GEIPQQLIDSKVSK
+483 GKFPQQLIDSNLKK
-497 DAPHYHEWLHNLKKI
+497 DSPYYHEWLHNLKKV
-512 EENIYIDFSR
+512 EENILFDFSR
-522 NFNSLTSEE
+522 EFNSLRETSEE
-531 EKEAFKS
+531 EKEAFKL

>member
-41 AKRYG
+41 ANRYG

-84 QTVTFEDIPQLGL
+84 QTVTFEDIPQLGI

-133 LAYIH
+133 LTYIH

-179 PAGTTAF
+179 PAGTAAF

-246 NSKSNII
+246 NSKTNII
-253 IFVITL
+253 IVVITL

-270 LANMKNKIEILE
+270 LA
-282 RIKSKTF
+282 
-289 PQEYYDSIK
+289 
-298 NEFTVL
+298 
-304 LNENYKIKSQTDS
+304 
-317 IKNEIVELGKENYET
+317 
-332 TSQDYDS
+332 
-339 LKNEML
+339 
-345 KLLKE
+345 
-350 NYKIKSQADSI
+350 
-361 RNKMFELG
+361 
-369 NENHKIRLR
+369 
-378 ADSVEKQIT
+378 
-387 ALKSMNYEI
+387 

-453 QCREAGKTLNYNYI
+453 QCREVGKTLNYNYI
-467 ISINNNNII
+467 FSRDNDII
-476 TNLILSR
+476 IDLVLSR
-483 GEIPQQLIDSKVSK
+483 GKFPQQLIDSKVSK

>member
-6 LNSGFIEEDNIN
+6 LNSGFIEEDNFN
-18 IANQFSNFE
+18 IANQFSNIE

-46 KWYVLKRLTDKEK
+46 KWYALKRLTDKEK

-79 HQNVV
+79 HQNIV
-84 QTVTFEDIPQLGL
+84 QTISFENIPQLGR
-97 CIVQEFIDGVTWND
+97 CIVQEFIDGVTWNE

-133 LAYIH
+133 ITYIH

-210 QDVSYQSL
+210 QDVSYQSF
-218 KIRKI
+218 KIKRI
-223 IKKCLEENPEK
+223 TKKCLEENPEK
-234 RFRSALDVKKKL
+234 RFSSALEVKKKL
-246 NSKSNII
+246 NDKTNVII
-253 IFVITL
+253 GLSLLLTTIFVIFSFI
-259 LITIFAILFFT
+259 LI
-270 LANMKNKIEILE
+270 NMKN
-282 RIKSKTF
+282 
-289 PQEYYDSIK
+289 
-298 NEFTVL
+298 
-304 LNENYKIKSQTDS
+304 
-317 IKNEIVELGKENYET
+317 
-332 TSQDYDS
+332 
-339 LKNEML
+339 
-345 KLLKE
+345 
-350 NYKIKSQADSI
+350 
-361 RNKMFELG
+361 
-369 NENHKIRLR
+369 
-378 ADSVEKQIT
+378 
-387 ALKSMNYEI
+387 EI
-396 ASQSSYDSLRK
+396 A
-407 EMITLENENLK
+407 TLENMNKEIVVLESENLK

-428 VLKKQNEIE
+428 VLKKQNEIDE
-437 TLYRAL
+437 LYRSL

-453 QCREAGKTLNYNYI
+453 QCRKVGKTLNYNYI
-467 ISINNNNII
+467 FSNDNNII
-476 TNLILSR
+476 IDLVLSR
-483 GEIPQQLIDSKVSK
+483 GEFPQQLIDSKVSK

-512 EENIYIDFSR
+512 EENIYVDFSR

>member
-46 KWYVLKRLTDKEK
+46 KWYVIKSLTDKEK

-69 KEFDIAIQLS
+69 KEFDIAIHLS

-84 QTVTFEDIPQLGL
+84 QTVSLEDIPQLGL
-97 CIVQEFIDGVTWND
+97 CIVQEFIDGMTWND

-133 LAYIH
+133 LTYIH

-210 QDVSYQSL
+210 QDIPYQSF
-218 KIRKI
+218 KIKRI
-223 IKKCLEENPEK
+223 TKKCLEENPEK
-234 RFRSALDVKKKL
+234 RFSSALEVKKKL
-246 NSKSNII
+246 NSKTDFII
-253 IFVITL
+253 LIITL
-259 LITIFAILFFT
+259 LLIIFTFFSLILV
-270 LANMKNKIEILE
+270 NMKNKIETLE
-282 RIKSKTF
+282 IMNNEMVT
-289 PQEYYDSIK
+289 QE
-298 NEFTVL
+298 F
-304 LNENYKIKSQTDS
+304 
-317 IKNEIVELGKENYET
+317 
-332 TSQDYDS
+332 YDS
-339 LKNEML
+339 LK
-345 KLLKE
+345 K
-350 NYKIKSQADSI
+350 
-361 RNKMFELG
+361 
-369 NENHKIRLR
+369 
-378 ADSVEKQIT
+378 
-387 ALKSMNYEI
+387 EI
-396 ASQSSYDSLRK
+396 A
-407 EMITLENENLK
+407 ILENENHK

-428 VLKKQNEIE
+428 ILKKQSE
-437 TLYRAL
+437 TENLYKSL
-443 QKQVI
+443 HKQVV
-448 DFAEE
+448 DFAGK
-453 QCREAGKTLNYNYI
+453 QCREIEKTLDY
-467 ISINNNNII
+467 NNIYSLSNSNKI
-476 TNLILSR
+476 SNLILSR
-483 GEIPQQLIDSKVSK
+483 GKFPQQLIDSNLKK
-497 DAPHYHEWLHNLKKI
+497 DSPYYHEWLHNLKKV
-512 EENIYIDFSR
+512 EENIYTDFSR
-522 NFNSLTSEE
+522 SF
-531 EKEAFKS
+531 
-538 RYGI
+538 YGS

>member
-6 LNSGFIEEDNIN
+6 LNSGFIEEDNFN

-46 KWYVLKRLTDKEK
+46 KWYVIKSLTDKEK

-69 KEFDIAIQLS
+69 KEFDIAIHLS

-84 QTVTFEDIPQLGL
+84 QTVSFEEIPQLGL
-97 CIVQEFIDGVTWND
+97 CIVQEFIDGITWND

-133 LAYIH
+133 LTYIH

-210 QDVSYQSL
+210 QDIPYQSF
-218 KIRKI
+218 KIKRI
-223 IKKCLEENPEK
+223 TKKCLEENPEK
-234 RFRSALDVKKKL
+234 RFSSVLEVKKKL
-246 NSKSNII
+246 NSKTDII
-253 IFVITL
+253 ILIITL
-259 LITIFAILFFT
+259 LLIIFTFFSLILV
-270 LANMKNKIEILE
+270 NMKNKIETLE
-282 RIKSKTF
+282 IMNNEMVT
-289 PQEYYDSIK
+289 QE
-298 NEFTVL
+298 F
-304 LNENYKIKSQTDS
+304 
-317 IKNEIVELGKENYET
+317 
-332 TSQDYDS
+332 YDS
-339 LKNEML
+339 LK
-345 KLLKE
+345 K
-350 NYKIKSQADSI
+350 
-361 RNKMFELG
+361 
-369 NENHKIRLR
+369 
-378 ADSVEKQIT
+378 
-387 ALKSMNYEI
+387 EI
-396 ASQSSYDSLRK
+396 A
-407 EMITLENENLK
+407 ILENENHK

-428 VLKKQNEIE
+428 ILKKQSE
-437 TLYRAL
+437 TENLYKSL
-443 QKQVI
+443 HKQVV
-448 DFAEE
+448 DFAGK
-453 QCREAGKTLNYNYI
+453 QCREIEKTLDY
-467 ISINNNNII
+467 NNIYSLSNSNKI
-476 TNLILSR
+476 SNLILSR
-483 GEIPQQLIDSKVSK
+483 GKFPQQLIDSNLKK
-497 DAPHYHEWLHNLKKI
+497 DSPYYHEWLHNLKKV
-512 EENIYIDFSR
+512 EENIYTDFSR
-522 NFNSLTSEE
+522 SF
-531 EKEAFKS
+531 
-538 RYGI
+538 YGS

>member
-27 LIHNS
+27 LIHDS

-84 QTVTFEDIPQLGL
+84 QTVSFEEIPQLGL

-111 FFSKNNISKKE
+111 FFSKNNISKKD

-133 LAYIH
+133 LTYIH

-179 PAGTTAF
+179 PAGTAAF

-223 IKKCLEENPEK
+223 IKRCLEENPEK

-246 NSKSNII
+246 NSKTDII

-259 LITIFAILFFT
+259 LLIIFTFFSLILV
-270 LANMKNKIEILE
+270 NMKNKIETLE
-282 RIKSKTF
+282 IMNNEMVT
-289 PQEYYDSIK
+289 QE
-298 NEFTVL
+298 F
-304 LNENYKIKSQTDS
+304 
-317 IKNEIVELGKENYET
+317 
-332 TSQDYDS
+332 YDS
-339 LKNEML
+339 LK
-345 KLLKE
+345 K
-350 NYKIKSQADSI
+350 
-361 RNKMFELG
+361 
-369 NENHKIRLR
+369 
-378 ADSVEKQIT
+378 
-387 ALKSMNYEI
+387 EI
-396 ASQSSYDSLRK
+396 A
-407 EMITLENENLK
+407 ILENENHK

-428 VLKKQNEIE
+428 ILKKQSE
-437 TLYRAL
+437 TENLYKSL
-443 QKQVI
+443 HKQVVY
-448 DFAEE
+448 FAGK
-453 QCREAGKTLNYNYI
+453 QCREIEKTLDY
-467 ISINNNNII
+467 NNIYSLSNSNKI
-476 TNLILSR
+476 SNLILSR
-483 GEIPQQLIDSKVSK
+483 GKFPQQLIDSNLKK
-497 DAPHYHEWLHNLKKI
+497 DSPYYHEWLHNLKKV
-512 EENIYIDFSR
+512 EENIYTDFSR
-522 NFNSLTSEE
+522 SF
-531 EKEAFKS
+531 
-538 RYGI
+538 YGS

>member
-46 KWYVLKRLTDKEK
+46 KWYVLKHLTDKEK

-122 TFRILGELCDA
+122 TFRILGELCDT
-133 LAYIH
+133 LTYIH

-155 RDGHHVKLID
+155 RDGYHVKLID

-210 QDVSYQSL
+210 QDISYQSF
-218 KIRKI
+218 KIKRI
-223 IKKCLEENPEK
+223 TKKCLEENPEK
-234 RFRSALDVKKKL
+234 RFSSALEVKKKL
-246 NSKSNII
+246 NSKTDII
-253 IFVITL
+253 ILIITL
-259 LITIFAILFFT
+259 LLIIFTFFSLILV
-270 LANMKNKIEILE
+270 NMKNKIETLE
-282 RIKSKTF
+282 IMNNEMVT
-289 PQEYYDSIK
+289 QE
-298 NEFTVL
+298 F
-304 LNENYKIKSQTDS
+304 
-317 IKNEIVELGKENYET
+317 
-332 TSQDYDS
+332 YDS
-339 LKNEML
+339 LK
-345 KLLKE
+345 K
-350 NYKIKSQADSI
+350 
-361 RNKMFELG
+361 
-369 NENHKIRLR
+369 
-378 ADSVEKQIT
+378 
-387 ALKSMNYEI
+387 EI
-396 ASQSSYDSLRK
+396 A
-407 EMITLENENLK
+407 ILENENHK

-428 VLKKQNEIE
+428 ILKKQSE
-437 TLYRAL
+437 TENLYKSL
-443 QKQVI
+443 HKQVV
-448 DFAEE
+448 DFAGK
-453 QCREAGKTLNYNYI
+453 QCREIEKTLDY
-467 ISINNNNII
+467 NNIYSLSNSNKI
-476 TNLILSR
+476 SNLILSR
-483 GEIPQQLIDSKVSK
+483 GKFPQQLIDSNLKK
-497 DAPHYHEWLHNLKKI
+497 DSPYYHEWLHNLKKV
-512 EENIYIDFSR
+512 EENIYTDFSR
-522 NFNSLTSEE
+522 SF
-531 EKEAFKS
+531 
-538 RYGI
+538 YGS

>member
-6 LNSGFIEEDNIN
+6 LNSGFIEEDNFN
-18 IANQFSNFE
+18 IANQFSNFG
-27 LIHNS
+27 LIHSS
-32 KNGYSELYK
+32 KNGYSELHK

-46 KWYVLKRLTDKEK
+46 KWYVIKSLTDKEK

-97 CIVQEFIDGVTWND
+97 CIVQEFIDGITWND
-111 FFSKNNISKKE
+111 FFSKSNISKKE
-122 TFRILGELCDA
+122 TFRIIGELCDA

-223 IKKCLEENPEK
+223 IKRCLEENPEK

-246 NSKSNII
+246 NSKTNII

-270 LANMKNKIEILE
+270 LANMKNKIETLE
-282 RIKSKTF
+282 IMNNEMVT
-289 PQEYYDSIK
+289 QE
-298 NEFTVL
+298 F
-304 LNENYKIKSQTDS
+304 
-317 IKNEIVELGKENYET
+317 
-332 TSQDYDS
+332 YDS
-339 LKNEML
+339 LK
-345 KLLKE
+345 K
-350 NYKIKSQADSI
+350 
-361 RNKMFELG
+361 
-369 NENHKIRLR
+369 
-378 ADSVEKQIT
+378 
-387 ALKSMNYEI
+387 EI
-396 ASQSSYDSLRK
+396 A
-407 EMITLENENLK
+407 ILENENHK

-428 VLKKQNEIE
+428 ILKKQSE
-437 TLYRAL
+437 TENLYKSL
-443 QKQVI
+443 HKQVV
-448 DFAEE
+448 DFAGK
-453 QCREAGKTLNYNYI
+453 QCREIEKTLDY
-467 ISINNNNII
+467 NNIHSLSNSNKI
-476 TNLILSR
+476 SNLILSR
-483 GEIPQQLIDSKVSK
+483 GKFPQQLIDSKVSK
-497 DAPHYHEWLHNLKKI
+497 DAPHYHEWLHNLKKV
-512 EENIYIDFSR
+512 EENIYTDFSR
-522 NFNSLTSEE
+522 SF
-531 EKEAFKS
+531 
-538 RYGI
+538 YGS